1 MGRTLRLLALVA
13 GSLLLAPGLA
23 LSQPAPATPGAAP
36 AAPAAPARPAQPPA
50 QSVPI
55 GYIELLGDLRYELM
69 GSYANIDFRDIGR
82 PFEGAEV
89 AIAEAQQTGRFM
101 NLNFTMEK
109 FEGTTVEE
117 MVAQIDTW
125 ISANAHFVLVDLPA
139 DMLVELADAV
149 AGKPVS
155 LFNVSAQDD
164 SLRAENCR
172 ANVFHTMP
180 SYAMYE
186 DALAQYLSTKN
197 WRDILVLQGP
207 LPADELISQAF
218 QRSAQKFGLRISEV
232 EPFVITNDPRY
243 RDQTNVALLTA
254 GKRFDVVFVA
264 DAGRELARFVP
275 YQTTQPNLVVGS
287 AGLTPLNWHWT
298 WESDAAAQLQHR
310 YEELALPRQMNDVS
324 FAAWSAVRAITTAS
338 IRTRSGGFDEIQ
350 DYLTNP
356 DNDFDSVKGNPQS
369 FRPWDNQMRTPIL
382 LATANSVIAR
392 APFDEFLHEFN
403 VLDTLGV
410 DQPETACRMTR

>member
-1 MGRTLRLLALVA
+1 MKASRLIALVA
-13 GSLLLAPGLA
+13 GAMALAPSVS
-23 LSQPAPATPGAAP
+23 LSQPAPAAPGAAP
-36 AAPAAPARPAQPPA
+36 AAPARPTPPPV
-50 QSVPI
+50 QSVPL
-55 GYIELLGDLRYELM
+55 GYIELSDDARYELM

-82 PFEGAEV
+82 PYEGAAV

-101 NLNFTMEK
+101 NIDFSIEK
-109 FEGTTVEE
+109 FAGETVEE
-117 MVAQIDTW
+117 MVAQIDVW
-125 ISANAHFVLVDLPA
+125 IAANTHFVVVDLPA
-139 DMLVELADAV
+139 DILVQLAEAV
-149 AGKPVS
+149 AGRPVS
-155 LFNVSAQDD
+155 LFNVSAQEDA
-164 SLRAENCR
+164 LRAENCR

-180 SYAMYE
+180 SFAMYE

-197 WRDILVLQGP
+197 WRDVLVLQGP
-207 LPADELISQAF
+207 LPADRLIAEAF
-218 QRSAQKFGLRISEV
+218 QRSSRKFGLRVSELV
-232 EPFVITNDPRY
+232 PFVITNDPRY

-287 AGLTPLNWHWT
+287 SGLTPLNWHWT

-310 YEELALPRQMNDVS
+310 YEELAMPRQMNDVS

-338 IRTRSGGFDEIQ
+338 IRTRSGEFAPIQ
-350 DYLTNP
+350 AYLTDP
-356 DNDFDSVKGNPQS
+356 ENDFDSVKGNPQS

-382 LATANSVIAR
+382 LATANAVIAR

-410 DQPETACRMTR
+410 DEAETACRMRR